1 MVYYLY
7 TEDRYGYQRVLYDI
21 ESWCWKDEYSH
32 SEEKC
37 WRTKYVVKPID
48 ENIIKYVYENTKLGN
63 FDYNK
68 FMDAVE
74 AINAIKKQL
83 NPEYGNNK
91 DADLDTASKR
101 NNEYQREIMEILK
114 VAAEDMGLKL
124 KID

>member
-7 TEDRYGYQRVLYDI
+7 IENSYGDQDVLYDI

-32 SEEKC
+32 DDNKC

-48 ENIIKYVYENTKLGN
+48 ESIIKYVHEKTKSNT

-68 FMDAVE
+68 FMDGVE
-74 AINAIKKQL
+74 AIKAITKQL

-91 DADLDTASKR
+91 NTDLETASKR
-101 NNEYQREIMEILK
+101 NNEYQKEIKEILK
-114 VAAEDMGLKL
+114 IAANDMELNFKM
-124 KID
+124 D